1 MVRGATIDFGFGSR
15 QEDTPRPLPARVTDS
30 WRTWVMTGA
39 HAPWKDF
46 SRAMFRQSVG
56 EAVNSLSA
64 QHKHVVKL
72 AYFGGLSNNEIAREL
87 DMPVGGVRRR
97 LREALA
103 TVNAYIERGQAA
115 GRRVVYGL
123 AGWFAARSIVDHA
136 QRSRATRQLLQAAL
150 VVTAGAGAAVL
161 LVASAG
167 APAQHSPI
175 RGGGVH
181 SVALGVRGSVPATK
195 AAAPAVKAPLPGVS
209 TSVPSVPSVPNG
221 IQVPPSPI
229 NPGLKVRGPVTVT
242 SPQITVPPVPKHW
255 S

>member
-1 MVRGATIDFGFGSR
+1 MGHRRFNGKPMVRGATIDFGFGSR

-136 QRSRATRQLLQAAL
+136 QRSLLLLVDGVGRARRRTGRRAT
-150 VVTAGAGAAVL
+150 
-161 LVASAG
+161 
-167 APAQHSPI
+167 P
-175 RGGGVH
+175 RGW
-181 SVALGVRGSVPATK
+181 
-195 AAAPAVKAPLPGVS
+195 
-209 TSVPSVPSVPNG
+209 PS
-221 IQVPPSPI
+221 
-229 NPGLKVRGPVTVT
+229 
-242 SPQITVPPVPKHW
+242 
-255 S
+255 